1 MMAQLDELRSQI
13 RSRSQQR
20 VLLLLFRVAHKQ
32 EPLGTEGYLAHHG
45 VVVGILRRLHRAQNI
60 QPASPSA

>member
-45 VVVGILRRLHRAQNI
+45 LLLVSSDGSTGPRISSR
-60 QPASPSA
+60 ASPSA